1 MTLNKIFNISFT
13 VAIAALLLSCSESPT
28 ESSRTI
34 TFGSNYAEG
43 QGEFPEAYLS
53 SGTDREN
60 TFRSL
65 KSIRNSDGSLALEV
79 SGWGI
84 REMGI
89 MCRREI
95 ENETLRLQI
104 FHFCGTVQSRTPEKV
119 KFDQLVTHATED
131 SLSRIV
137 FISAGDSLVLEK
149 R

>member
-1 MTLNKIFNISFT
+1 MMLNKIFIISFT
-13 VAIAALLLSCSESPT
+13 VAIAAFLLSCSESPT
-28 ESSRTI
+28 DSGRKI

-43 QGEFPEAYLS
+43 KGEFPEAYLS
-53 SGTDREN
+53 SGSDREN

-95 ENETLRLQI
+95 ENETLRLSI
-104 FHFCGTVQSRTPEKV
+104 THFCGTVQTLTPEKV
-119 KFDQLVTHATED
+119 KFDQLVTLATED

-137 FISAGDSLVLEK
+137 FIATGDSLVLEK